1 MSDRSMIEK
10 IKHFCAYQERSQWE
24 VRGKLIEMHIYGD
37 DLEAMIAELIEEN
50 YINEE
55 RFARQLARGKFV
67 MKHWGKNKIKQALQQ
82 HQLSAYCINAAL
94 SEIDE
99 DHYQTTLNKLAEQK
113 WASLNKEKNRFV
125 KMTKTRNYLLQKGY
139 ESALIQTWLQQQKQ

>member
-1 MSDRSMIEK
+1 MIEK

-37 DLEAMIAELIEEN
+37 DLEEMIAELIEEN

-82 HQLSAYCINAAL
+82 HQLSAYCIKAGL
-94 SEIDE
+94 SEIDNTDYE
-99 DHYQTTLNKLAEQK
+99 NTFHKLAEQK
-113 WASLNKEKNRFV
+113 WESLNKEKNRFV
-125 KMTKTRNYLLQKGY
+125 KMTKSRNYLLQKGY
-139 ESALIQTWLQQQKQ
+139 ESDLIHAWLQQKNH